1 MLIIFFLSQKVA
13 KPQLKTYRHYAQNVI
28 LEKAILI
35 NYEVKAMKNDDERS
49 YERYKRY
56 RRNKYRYEQE
66 LIIFPIAIIVGL
78 AVITSLWKY
87 MLIALAVNV
96 VLALAVA
103 ILYFYLK
110 KQLKADQDIILSQ
123 ENAKEGVEAKI
134 NVSYKTQRVSFNF
147 DIPSNVKD
155 GQKFVAKNV
164 LFKNK
169 AGKIIEWMEENSFIS
184 PYEGAKARTIYMT
197 VEQFDS

>member
-1 MLIIFFLSQKVA
+1 M
-13 KPQLKTYRHYAQNVI
+13 KTYRHYAQNVI

-169 AGKIIEWMEENSFIS
+169 AGKIIKKNVHF
-184 PYEGAKARTIYMT
+184 KVRLK
-197 VEQFDS
+197 